1 MVTRYLDHCCILPS
15 LVLGFGGN
23 KGSVLLRYVNNSITN
38 PRGSIYTIYGIR
50 PQKNHPCCGFGD
62 LIP

>member
-23 KGSVLLRYVNNSITN
+23 KGSVLLRYINNSITTVDGQN
-38 PRGSIYTIYGIR
+38 PALPIIR
-50 PQKNHPCCGFGD
+50 N
-62 LIP
+62 IP